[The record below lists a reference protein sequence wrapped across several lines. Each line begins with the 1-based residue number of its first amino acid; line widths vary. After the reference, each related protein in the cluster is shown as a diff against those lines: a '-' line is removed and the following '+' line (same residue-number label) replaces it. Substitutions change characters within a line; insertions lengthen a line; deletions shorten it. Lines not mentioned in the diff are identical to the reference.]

1 MNIITAGFPGTV
13 QLDAHTAIMTLLE
26 FLYIS
31 FPFGIATSATIRVG
45 NLLGAG
51 RPHEARIAGERGG
64 CLSICTLVANTHGSR
79 IVPRLGHLQ
88 AH

>member
-1 MNIITAGFPGTV
+1 
-13 QLDAHTAIMTLLE
+13 MTLLE

-51 RPHEARIAGERGG
+51 RPQGGQDSRWAPLTLTLRCVPNRTGGLRKQLCSKQAPAANHTCANGAHEYHTP
-64 CLSICTLVANTHGSR
+64 CCVA
-79 IVPRLGHLQ
+79 
-88 AH
+88 